1 MDETTLLASFLL
13 AAAFFASAS
22 SSSGLYPSFSMRSA
36 SSFAFFSASSKSI
49 RSVVTFFA
57 PSLDP
62 AFFAPR
68 TLVFRAPVGPFLS
81 AAECVIRLAAGLAS
95 VESVLESGE
104 AVRAMSFP
112 LPFESPGL
120 AKGDGV
126 RPMIGGVAVRETGGV
141 GFLMAGLSQEEKKS
155 SSGSPAGVEL
165 PSAASPSAMM
175 TSVGYLICQ

>member
-1 MDETTLLASFLL
+1 MLLESVLV
-13 AAAFFASAS
+13 AATFFASAS

-36 SSFAFFSASSKSI
+36 SSLAFFSASSKSM

-68 TLVFRAPVGPFLS
+68 TFVFRAPVVVFLS
-81 AAECVIRLAAGLAS
+81 ADECVIRLAAGLES
-95 VESVLESGE
+95 VESVLERGE

-112 LPFESPGL
+112 LPFASPL
-120 AKGDGV
+120 TKGDEL
-126 RPMIGGVAVRETGGV
+126 RPMTGGVEVREMGGV

-165 PSAASPSAMM
+165 PSASPSAIT
-175 TSVGYLICQ
+175 TSFGYLIYC